1 MSGWLVL
8 VDKPPGPT
16 SFDAVAVVRRA
27 SGEKRVGHTGTLD
40 PFASGLLVLL
50 GGRATKLSPFL
61 LDHEKEYEG
70 CLRLGVRT
78 DTGDLEGRVVEERPV
93 PAGLTPDDLRGAAS
107 RFVGRT
113 SQVPPAYSAVKVGG
127 ERLYV
132 RARRGEA
139 VEARPREI
147 EVSAFEIT
155 GAEIPRAWFR
165 VRCGRG
171 TYIRRLAE
179 DLGAALGTCAHLE
192 SLRRTRVGPFAVEE
206 AAGLAAVSALS
217 REAFAELLRPAVE
230 ALPDWPRFVIGDAVA
245 RRVRDGRAPSALD
258 VGAGRAAPHRACL
271 LSADGTL
278 VALVGG
284 GESVAGTGTLRLLR
298 VL

>member
-8 VDKPPGPT
+8 LDKPPGPT
-16 SFDAVAVVRRA
+16 SFDAVAAVRRV

-40 PFASGLLVLL
+40 PFASGLLILL
-50 GGRATKLSPFL
+50 GGRATKLTPFL

-78 DTGDLEGRVVEERPV
+78 DTGDVEGRVVEEGTV

-113 SQVPPAYSAVKVGG
+113 SQIPPAYSAVKVGG
-127 ERLYV
+127 ERLYA

-147 EVSAFEIT
+147 EVGAFEIT
-155 GAEIPRAWFR
+155 GTEFPRAWFR

-171 TYIRRLAE
+171 TYVRRLAE
-179 DLGAALGTCAHLE
+179 DLGAAVGSCAHLE
-192 SLRRTRVGPFAVEE
+192 SLRRTRVGPFTVEE
-206 AAGLAAVSALS
+206 AAGLAAASALS
-217 REAFAELLRPAVE
+217 REAFAGLLRPAVE
-230 ALPDWPRFVIGDAVA
+230 ALPDWPRFVVGEAVA
-245 RRVRDGRAPSALD
+245 RRVRDGRAPSASE
-258 VGAGRAAPHRACL
+258 VGAGSDVPDRACL

-284 GESVAGTGTLRLLR
+284 GESGPGTLRLLR